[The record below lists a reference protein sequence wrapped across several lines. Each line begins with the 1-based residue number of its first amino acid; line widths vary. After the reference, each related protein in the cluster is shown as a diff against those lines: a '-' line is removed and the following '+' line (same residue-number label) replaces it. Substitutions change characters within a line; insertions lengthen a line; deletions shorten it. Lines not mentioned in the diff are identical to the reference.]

1 MRNFLF
7 ATAFAVAVTLSPA
20 RAEDGRP
27 VLPPGAVG
35 HVVVVGDDL
44 PTVARLYGISVE
56 RLRQANPD
64 AGWQE
69 GELIVVPQPDRPWPT
84 HVVRSGETLWRI
96 GKGYGI
102 PVDELRQANGMSDN
116 TLLPGNVLSLPRAQK
131 PDWTI
136 PEPAPAVALAALPS
150 PASSA
155 EVYGSAA
162 PRPPKALTGQ
172 WVEVRLPDNRR
183 AWAPVGTLVVG
194 SWQPQSPTIV
204 VALGREF
211 VGVPYKWGGVDPNG
225 WDCSGF
231 VQEVYRLGGHQV
243 PRLADAQYDACHKV
257 GQEALQPGDLVFFNT
272 DGSGISHV
280 GIYTGERSFLHA
292 SSSRGVVEDCL
303 DDDYWV
309 ARYHGAGRIPAWS
322 EVTSPTPA
330 LGAAGAGSA
339 ETIDVSQP
347 PQD

>member
-1 MRNFLF
+1 M
-7 ATAFAVAVTLSPA
+7 
-20 RAEDGRP
+20 
-27 VLPPGAVG
+27 
-35 HVVVVGDDL
+35 VVSGEDL
-44 PTVARLYGISVE
+44 PALARLYGISVE
-56 RLRQANPD
+56 RLSQANPD
-64 AGWQE
+64 AEWQE

-116 TLLPGNVLSLPRAQK
+116 TLLPGNVLSLPRARK
-131 PDWTI
+131 PEWTL
-136 PEPAPAVALAALPS
+136 PAAAPAAAVAASASPSLAL
-150 PASSA
+150 SSSGSNT

-162 PRPPKALTGQ
+162 PRPPKALVGQ

-194 SWQPQSPTIV
+194 SWQPQSPATV

-211 VGVPYKWGGVDPNG
+211 LGVPYKWGGVDPNG

-243 PRLADAQYDACHKV
+243 PRLADAQYEACDKV
-257 GQEALQPGDLVFFNT
+257 APEALQLGDLVFFNT
-272 DGSGISHV
+272 DGSGVSHV
-280 GIYTGERSFLHA
+280 GIYTGERRFLHA

-303 DDDYWV
+303 DDDYWMT
-309 ARYHGAGRIPAWS
+309 RYYGAGRLHVWVEPAAPL
-322 EVTSPTPA
+322 SP
-330 LGAAGAGSA
+330 LGAVEPGAEREEDSA
-339 ETIDVSQP
+339 P